1 MIRRLLT
8 LKRLRKRDRLLV
20 FLVVII
26 LGTYLIISMVVLP
39 QMSEYQAAGA
49 ELDEKGEFLA
59 GYLDVL
65 EEEKVL
71 NKKISSMDKASRR
84 YDRYFLESTKSA
96 LAAAELQNRIKEAAA
111 NYGVVITSEKIA
123 TSVKSG
129 SYSIVPVQITATGDV
144 GDLKDFLYDIET
156 GVPLMD
162 TSQMT
167 VRVNKRRKFDPKTRK
182 YTDIEELQITVLIN
196 GLMKG

>member
-1 MIRRLLT
+1 MIRRFLT
-8 LKRLRKRDRLLV
+8 LKRLRKRDRMLV
-20 FLVVII
+20 FLVLII
-26 LGTYLIISMVVLP
+26 LGVYLTVTLAVLP
-39 QMSEYQAAGA
+39 QVQKHRTAGI
-49 ELDEKGEFLA
+49 ELEEKGKFLA
-59 GYLDVL
+59 DYLDIL

-71 NKKISSMDKASRR
+71 SKKIASMDKVTRR

-96 LAAAELQNRIKEAAA
+96 LAAAELQNRIKEAAGR
-111 NYGVVITSEKIA
+111 YGVVITSEKIA

-129 SYSIVPVQITATGDV
+129 GYSIVPVQITATGDV

-156 GVPLMD
+156 GLPLMD

-167 VRVNKRRKFDPKTRK
+167 VRVNKRRKFDPKSRK